1 MKTFP
6 FRYYSPYIIEELQ
19 GSLSMVITS
28 TCPPQLLFFD
38 HFWPFFANFMT
49 IFHKIEV
56 VNRSESYLTGSK
68 VMTQNAKMQMLFFWK
83 KMEMEMFSFCAIIFF
98 QLRFRPVQH
107 LFVKDI
113 HVVGKKVAKDTLT
126 IYLGF
131 LKKEPVTY
139 Y

>member
-1 MKTFP
+1 
-6 FRYYSPYIIEELQ
+6 
-19 GSLSMVITS
+19 
-28 TCPPQLLFFD
+28 
-38 HFWPFFANFMT
+38 
-49 IFHKIEV
+49 
-56 VNRSESYLTGSK
+56 
-68 VMTQNAKMQMLFFWK
+68 MTQNTKMQMFFLQNWK
-83 KMEMEMFSFCAIIFF
+83 KKGNGNVFILCHNFF